1 MYHGR
6 GRVSN
11 VRAMDQ
17 DATFAPA
24 VALRVARPVSTMFC
38 GDGDQDGLRE
48 DTTTRNPTPDLNSP
62 ALGRFFSGAAAAR
75 HLSDC
80 LAGHIE
86 NPKRPSASL
95 CGTRS
100 GEAAA
105 VPGDVSDPESV
116 QRIVEAAREA
126 YGPPEILVNN
136 AGFLQQKRFV
146 DLTVEDFD
154 RMIAVHLR
162 GTFLCTSAVLPD
174 MLSRGSGIIVNVAS
188 QLGQIGGIEL
198 CHYSAAKAGIIG
210 LTKSLAREVSAQGVR
225 VNAVAP
231 GPINTELILGLSE
244 EWQRAK
250 AAELPLGR
258 FGEPAEVAET
268 VAFLVSDGAT
278 LYVGQTLGPNSG
290 DVML

>member
-1 MYHGR
+1 MAPERSRIALVTGAGSGIGR
-6 GRVSN
+6 AIAEKLAQNGERVVVN
-11 VRAMDQ
+11 DVNPETAEEL
-17 DATFAPA
+17 
-24 VALRVARPVSTMFC
+24 VA
-38 GDGDQDGLRE
+38 GIKEWG
-48 DTTTRNPTPDLNSP
+48 
-62 ALGRFFSGAAAAR
+62 
-75 HLSDC
+75 
-80 LAGHIE
+80 
-86 NPKRPSASL
+86 
-95 CGTRS
+95 

-105 VPGDVSDPESV
+105 APGDVSNAESV
-116 QRIVEAAREA
+116 QRIVAATHEAFDF
-126 YGPPEILVNN
+126 PEILVNN

-162 GTFLCTSAVLPD
+162 GTFLCTRAVLPE

-198 CHYSAAKAGIIG
+198 CHYSSAKAGIIG

-231 GPINTELILGLSE
+231 GPINTELVLGLSE
-244 EWQRAK
+244 EWRNAK

-258 FGEPAEVAET
+258 FGEPWEVAET
-268 VAFLVSDGAT
+268 VAFLVSEGAA

>member
-1 MYHGR
+1 MTPEDSRITLVTGAGSGIGR
-6 GRVSN
+6 AIAEKLARDGERVVVN
-11 VRAMDQ
+11 
-17 DATFAPA
+17 
-24 VALRVARPVSTMFC
+24 
-38 GDGDQDGLRE
+38 
-48 DTTTRNPTPDLNSP
+48 DLN
-62 ALGRFFSGAAAAR
+62 AATADEVIARIKESG
-75 HLSDC
+75 
-80 LAGHIE
+80 
-86 NPKRPSASL
+86 
-95 CGTRS
+95 
-100 GEAAA
+100 GEATTA
-105 VPGDVSDPESV
+105 PGDVSDP
-116 QRIVEAAREA
+116 QAVEQIMAAVREA
-126 YGPPEILVNN
+126 YGSPEILVNN

-162 GTFLCTSAVLPD
+162 GTFICTRAVLPE
-174 MLSRGSGIIVNVAS
+174 MLSRGSGIVVNVAS

-210 LTKSLAREVSAQGVR
+210 LTKSVAREVSTQGVR
-225 VNAVAP
+225 INAVAP

-258 FGEPAEVAET
+258 FGEPWEVAET
-268 VAFLVSDGAT
+268 VAFLVSDAAT

>member
-1 MYHGR
+1 M
-6 GRVSN
+6 
-11 VRAMDQ
+11 
-17 DATFAPA
+17 APERSR
-24 VALRVARPVSTMFC
+24 VALVTGAGSGIGRAIAEKLAKDGERVVV
-38 GDGDQDGLRE
+38 
-48 DTTTRNPTPDLNSP
+48 NDLNSE
-62 ALGRFFSGAAAAR
+62 AADEVVARIKGSGGGGAAA
-75 HLSDC
+75 
-80 LAGHIE
+80 
-86 NPKRPSASL
+86 
-95 CGTRS
+95 
-100 GEAAA
+100 
-105 VPGDVSDPESV
+105 PGDVSDPEA
-116 QRIVEAAREA
+116 VEQIMAAVREA
-126 YGPPEILVNN
+126 YGSPEILVNN

-162 GTFLCTSAVLPD
+162 GTFLCIRAVLPE
-174 MLSRGSGIIVNVAS
+174 MLSRGRGIVVNVAS

>member
-1 MYHGR
+1 MTPER
-6 GRVSN
+6 SR
-11 VRAMDQ
+11 
-17 DATFAPA
+17 
-24 VALRVARPVSTMFC
+24 VALVTGAGSGIGRAIAEKLAKDGEQVAV
-38 GDGDQDGLRE
+38 
-48 DTTTRNPTPDLNSP
+48 NDLNSET
-62 ALGRFFSGAAAAR
+62 ADEVVIRIKESGGRAAAA
-75 HLSDC
+75 
-80 LAGHIE
+80 
-86 NPKRPSASL
+86 
-95 CGTRS
+95 
-100 GEAAA
+100 
-105 VPGDVSDPESV
+105 PGDVSDAEA
-116 QRIVEAAREA
+116 VEQIMAAVREA
-126 YGPPEILVNN
+126 YGSPEILVNN

-162 GTFLCTSAVLPD
+162 GTFLCTRAVLPE
-174 MLSRGSGIIVNVAS
+174 MLSRGSGIVVNVAS

>member
-1 MYHGR
+1 MTSERSRAVLVTGAGSGIGR
-6 GRVSN
+6 AIAEKLAKDGKRVVVN
-11 VRAMDQ
+11 DLKGETADE
-17 DATFAPA
+17 A
-24 VALRVARPVSTMFC
+24 VSRIK
-38 GDGDQDGLRE
+38 E
-48 DTTTRNPTPDLNSP
+48 
-62 ALGRFFSGAAAAR
+62 SG
-75 HLSDC
+75 
-80 LAGHIE
+80 
-86 NPKRPSASL
+86 
-95 CGTRS
+95 

-105 VPGDVSDPESV
+105 APGDVSDPESV
-116 QRIVEAAREA
+116 QRIVEAAHEA
-126 YGPPEILVNN
+126 YGLPEILVNN

-231 GPINTELILGLSE
+231 GPINTELVLGLSD
-244 EWQRAK
+244 EWRDAK

-258 FGEPAEVAET
+258 FGEPHEVAET
-268 VAFLVSDGAT
+268 VAFLVSDGAA

>member
-1 MYHGR
+1 MAPERSRIALVTGAGSGIGR
-6 GRVSN
+6 AIAEKLAQNGERVVVN
-11 VRAMDQ
+11 DVNPETADEV
-17 DATFAPA
+17 
-24 VALRVARPVSTMFC
+24 VA
-38 GDGDQDGLRE
+38 GIKEWG
-48 DTTTRNPTPDLNSP
+48 
-62 ALGRFFSGAAAAR
+62 
-75 HLSDC
+75 
-80 LAGHIE
+80 
-86 NPKRPSASL
+86 
-95 CGTRS
+95 

-105 VPGDVSDPESV
+105 APGDVSDAESV
-116 QRIVEAAREA
+116 QRIVAATHEA
-126 YGPPEILVNN
+126 YGSPEILVNN

-162 GTFLCTSAVLPD
+162 GTFLCTRAVLPE

-198 CHYSAAKAGIIG
+198 CHYSSAKAGIIG

-231 GPINTELILGLSE
+231 GPINTELVLGLSE
-244 EWQRAK
+244 EWRNAK

-258 FGEPAEVAET
+258 FGEPWEVAKT